1 MKAQLGQSLQY
12 QLRCHKVWCPQV
24 HIPFFHLQRTATT
37 FVSRAEREAQAASQL
52 PHVALH
58 EASVEAKQAAAAKAR
73 PAPGSWGTCCFLH
86 RPLGKTAFAHW
97 FLGANSPHNLGEVE
111 CNAQGKQHLE
121 SYSAKAFERCECAQ
135 APKPSA
141 WGAQGRTLSTREV
154 PGILATPCNARH
166 VVALGAAGRRAASTS
181 RGYSG
186 DTIWVPNAR
195 RQECVGLNSGRVL
208 LVFLLDSDH

>member
-1 MKAQLGQSLQY
+1 MRFMKLLSRLSRQL
-12 QLRCHKVWCPQV
+12 
-24 HIPFFHLQRTATT
+24 
-37 FVSRAEREAQAASQL
+37 L
-52 PHVALH
+52 PKH
-58 EASVEAKQAAAAKAR
+58 
-73 PAPGSWGTCCFLH
+73 GLH
-86 RPLGKTAFAHW
+86 RAHGAHVVFCIVPWAKTAFAHW

-166 VVALGAAGRRAASTS
+166 VVAPGAAGRRAASTS